1 MTGPYHYKRA
11 EEILAEIEAANAVS
25 NETETALAIRAQA
38 HAILALA
45 AATAIDPAACRGTSG
60 TTSRGI
66 ATRAPSD
73 RAIAQPQP
81 GPGARRVRRS
91 LPGLRGT
98 PGQVLVPLT
107 DLLTRPGG
115 TGEMQPDAADGH
127 LTDTGRAS

>member
-1 MTGPYHYKRA
+1 VAGRRGGQVRRH
-11 EEILAEIEAANAVS
+11 LATVQ
-25 NETETALAIRAQA
+25 L
-38 HAILALA
+38 
-45 AATAIDPAACRGTSG
+45 
-60 TTSRGI
+60 
-66 ATRAPSD
+66 
-73 RAIAQPQP
+73 AQPQP